1 VYKGKEVV
9 HLQDESAEV
18 TVMTAPRM
26 LLLSDQKGQKH
37 ANIRAVP
44 NGDKRVHVDR
54 AGYKVLLEVVRTQI
68 TRMVTDAKKELRKRF
83 PRPALLRAFQFIDPR
98 YYTSEEASL

>member
-1 VYKGKEVV
+1 VQTPAEEPHTPGHRLKNRLLLQVYKGKEVV

-54 AGYKVLLEVVRTQI
+54 AGYKVLREVVRT
-68 TRMVTDAKKELRKRF
+68 
-83 PRPALLRAFQFIDPR
+83 
-98 YYTSEEASL
+98 